1 MMVKVIFRLEGMQVR
16 IYSLE
21 EVASDKLMVT
31 TRNVSETYF
40 QGKSTV

>member
-1 MMVKVIFRLEGMQVR
+1 MVVKVFFRLEGMQIR
-16 IYSLE
+16 IYSPE

-31 TRNVSETYF
+31 TRNVSDTYF